1 VSDQLAAII
10 LGLVQGLTEFLPVS
24 STAHLILVSDAL
36 KLDAEKFGLSF
47 DVALHLGT
55 ALAVLLYFVG
65 TWIGLLIDLV
75 RGRWRLPI
83 AVIVGTIP
91 AAIAG
96 VLIESQVSTTLRGA
110 GYIVVGLL
118 VGSAIF
124 VLAERVGARRRRMD
138 RVTIVDAV
146 LVGAAQ
152 AVALLPGISRSG
164 ITISAGLFRG
174 LERGDATRF
183 AFLLSTPII
192 LGAGMKTLLDAR
204 KLSGLTA
211 QLDIVAIG
219 FAVSFVSGLAAVAFM
234 VRYLRTHSLN
244 VFVVYRVALAAVI
257 LVALALGALH

>member
-1 VSDQLAAII
+1 
-10 LGLVQGLTEFLPVS
+10 
-24 STAHLILVSDAL
+24 
-36 KLDAEKFGLSF
+36 
-47 DVALHLGT
+47 
-55 ALAVLLYFVG
+55 
-65 TWIGLLIDLV
+65 
-75 RGRWRLPI
+75 
-83 AVIVGTIP
+83 
-91 AAIAG
+91 
-96 VLIESQVSTTLRGA
+96 
-110 GYIVVGLL
+110 
-118 VGSAIF
+118 
-124 VLAERVGARRRRMD
+124 MD

-146 LVGAAQ
+146 LIGAAQ

-192 LGAGMKTLLDAR
+192 LGAGVKTLLDAR

-244 VFVVYRVALAAVI
+244 VFVVYRVVLAAAV
-257 LVALALGALH
+257 LVALALGVVS